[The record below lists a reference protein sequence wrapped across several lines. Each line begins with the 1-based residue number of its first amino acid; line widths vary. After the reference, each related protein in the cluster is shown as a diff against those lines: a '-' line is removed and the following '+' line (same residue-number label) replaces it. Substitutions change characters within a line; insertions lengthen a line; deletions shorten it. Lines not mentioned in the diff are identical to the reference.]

1 MNRSLAWMCAII
13 LFAFIGLPARAH
25 LSDHYL
31 NDSAS
36 DRGVPNAT
44 ALTLKRVVP
53 AADTPLQLSPIF
65 ATGAV
70 LQRGVALPVWGTGST
85 GASVT
90 VTFNGITET
99 TQVDAD
105 GNWRVDFL
113 AMDAGGPYAMTVTSG
128 VETIQLTDMYLG
140 DVWLAS
146 GQSNMEWTV
155 SQLPIASEVIAAAND
170 PEIRQFKVS
179 SSLTSEP
186 KTTLPATSSWKEA
199 TPSTVGD
206 FSAVGYFFAK
216 HLRDHVDVPIGIIN
230 ATYGGSRIETWMS
243 EEMLGYDE
251 EDVILADG
259 APYRQPT
266 LAYNAMIHPLLPF
279 PVKGFLWYQGESNN
293 ATLPDVTAYAAQF
306 QTLIQ
311 GWRSSWGLGDLPFFW
326 VQLPNFGGVP
336 GPIPS
341 QSHLWPLFRASQ
353 DSALVL
359 PNTGQAITIDIGDPV
374 NIHPPDKEPVGYRL
388 SLIARKQVY
397 GQDIVDSGPVPAGD
411 VVHVNGRVSIPY
423 DHVGSG
429 LVADPDGVPGSFT
442 LLGENGTY
450 VRGEAAIEGDKV
462 VVWHDDVPVPVLVRY
477 AWENNPLNPNLYN
490 GEGLPAAPFEAA
502 VSPYVEPPVETATL
516 ALGDLN
522 LGVAAHDPRTG
533 TGYILYSEESVHTRF
548 ASAPPSAWAADH
560 LIAVVFEDGAWLFD
574 RNKSVLVPFTPRSS
588 DRLLVEIDFGANT
601 ANHLAGVD
609 AAVEGINAGYVSGDL
624 LVTPEMW
631 GGAPDIGEF
640 WVSGTEVV
648 INAAGLNR
656 SPVLAAIEDQFNDVD
671 EAVALGLSATD
682 SDGDPIS
689 FSATGL
695 PPGLGVSGSEITGTI
710 SAAGVFN
717 VVVTASDGAG
727 GSDTTT
733 FSWTVDS
740 GDPSTTI
747 PLALGDLKLGI
758 AAHDQRTGPGYIMY
772 SEEPVH
778 TRFADNPPS
787 AWNADH
793 LIAVV
798 FDNGAWK
805 IDRNKFALV
814 PFTPLPSDHL
824 LASVDFG
831 TNEVVHL
838 VGINTVVEGIN
849 AGMVS
854 GDLVITPDMWDGA
867 PNEGEF
873 GVTGT
878 TVEIPGTLAQSMAGG
893 DNTHVL
899 ALAAREIPDGFDLN
913 AIYPNPFNSTTTIE
927 YHVPEESPV
936 RIEIVNIAG
945 QRVNVLIDNRTM
957 PAGRWRSVWDGT
969 ADNGMAVAAGVY
981 MVQMQAN
988 GYREIRKVVLIR

>member
-1 MNRSLAWMCAII
+1 MGALI
-13 LFAFIGLPARAH
+13 LVAFFGLPAQTHLIAH
-25 LSDHYL
+25 GLDASAPSRRDAPALAHPAI
-31 NDSAS
+31 SAS
-36 DRGVPNAT
+36 LLLP
-44 ALTLKRVVP
+44 
-53 AADTPLQLSPIF
+53 PIF
-65 ATGAV
+65 ASGSV
-70 LQRGVALPVWGTGST
+70 LQRDVAIPVWGRALA
-85 GASVT
+85 GASVA
-90 VTFNGITET
+90 VTLNGITAST
-99 TQVDAD
+99 VVQAD
-105 GNWRVDFL
+105 GTWRLDFQP
-113 AMDAGGPYAMTVTSG
+113 MVAGGPYTMIVVSG
-128 VETIQLTDMYLG
+128 EETITLTDIYIG

-146 GQSNMEWTV
+146 GQSNMEWKV

-170 PEIRQFKVS
+170 PQIRQFKVS
-179 SSLTSEP
+179 SALNGEPTS
-186 KTTLPATSSWKEA
+186 TLPATSSWMQA
-199 TPSTVGD
+199 TSSSVGS
-206 FSAVGYFFAK
+206 FSAVAYFFAK
-216 HLRDHVDVPIGIIN
+216 HLREHVDVPIGIIN

-251 EDVILADG
+251 QDVILGDG
-259 APYRQPT
+259 AAYRQPT
-266 LAYNAMIHPLLPF
+266 MAYNAMIHPLLPF
-279 PVKGFLWYQGESNN
+279 PIKGFLWYQGESNN
-293 ATLPDVTAYAAQF
+293 ATLADVTAYGAQF
-306 QTLIQ
+306 QALIQ
-311 GWRSSWGLGDLPFFW
+311 GWRGVWGLGDLPFFW

-359 PNTGQAITIDIGDPV
+359 PNTGQAITIDVGDPT

-388 SLIARKQVY
+388 SVIARNRVY
-397 GQDIVDSGPVPAGD
+397 GQNNVYSGPIPDENPVLD
-411 VVHVNGRVSIPY
+411 DGRVRISY
-423 DHVGSG
+423 DHVGNG

-442 LLGENGTY
+442 LLGEDGTY
-450 VRGEAAIEGDKV
+450 VRGEAAIEGDQV
-462 VVWHDDVPVPVLVRY
+462 VVWHESVPTPVLVRY

-490 GEGLPAAPFEAA
+490 SEGLPAAPFEAA
-502 VSPYVEPPVETATL
+502 VSPYVEPPVETTTL

-560 LIAVVFEDGAWLFD
+560 LIAVVFGNGQWHFD

-601 ANHLAGVD
+601 ANHLVGINTT
-609 AAVEGINAGYVSGDL
+609 VEGINAGYESGDL

-631 GGAPDIGEF
+631 GGAPDMGEF
-640 WVSGTEVV
+640 GISGTEVV
-648 INAAGLNR
+648 INVAGLNHA
-656 SPVLAAIEDQFNDVD
+656 PVLAAIEDQFNYVD
-671 EAVALGLSATD
+671 DPIALGLSATD

-689 FSATGL
+689 YSVTGL
-695 PPGLGVSGSEITGTI
+695 PTGLVVSGSEITGTI

-727 GSDTTT
+727 GLGTTT
-733 FSWTVDS
+733 FSWTVES

-747 PLALGDLKLGI
+747 QLELGDLNLGI

-805 IDRNKFALV
+805 IDRNKLVLV

-831 TNEVVHL
+831 TNALVHL
-838 VGINTVVEGIN
+838 VGINTVVEGIS

-854 GDLVITPDMWDGA
+854 GNLVITPEMWNGA
-867 PNEGEF
+867 PDAGEF

-878 TVEIPGTLAQSMAGG
+878 SVEIPGTLAQSQAGSG
-893 DNTHVL
+893 NPH
-899 ALAAREIPDGFDLN
+899 ALASPAREIPGGFALN
-913 AIYPNPFNSTTTIE
+913 EIYPNPFKSTTTIE
-927 YHVPEESPV
+927 YQLPEESPV
-936 RIEIVNIAG
+936 RIEIFNLFG
-945 QRVNVLIDNRTM
+945 QRVNVLIDNSSM
-957 PAGRWRSVWDGT
+957 PAGSWSSIWDGT
-969 ADNGMAVAAGVY
+969 AESGMPAAAGVY
-981 MVQMQAN
+981 MVRIQAN
-988 GYREIRKVVLIR
+988 GYTEARTVVLVR